1 MIGYTLRRIAW
12 TIPVLWF
19 VATVTFFLMH
29 AVPGGPFDRDVSRSP
44 GTAAIL
50 DRQYGLS
57 DPIGRQYLRYLGN
70 LVQGDLGVT
79 FQAQGRPVTDVLRD
93 GLRPT
98 VTLGLLATAFALV
111 AGVSLG
117 LAAALAHGTIVDHL
131 TTALTTLAA
140 SVPGFVLGIF
150 LVAVFSVELG
160 WTPVLGWGSWEQAI
174 LPTITLGAFPAA
186 MLARVTRAS
195 TLDVLA
201 HDYIRTARA
210 KGLHRRVVVRR
221 HVARNAML
229 PVLTVTGP
237 LAAGLVT
244 GSFIVEQLFAIPGI
258 GRAFVRAVFA
268 RDYGL
273 IMGTT
278 LLYAAV
284 VAAANLAV
292 DLTYGFIDPRIGRN
306 GEGRR

>member
-1 MIGYTLRRIAW
+1 VIGYTLRRIAW

>member
-210 KGLHRRVVVRR
+210 KGLHQRTIVRR
-221 HVARNAML
+221 HIARNAML

-292 DLTYGFIDPRIGRN
+292 DLTYGFIDPRIGRA

>member
-1 MIGYTLRRIAW
+1 VIGYTLRRIAW

-210 KGLHRRVVVRR
+210 KGLHQRTIVRR
-221 HVARNAML
+221 HIARNAML

-292 DLTYGFIDPRIGRN
+292 DLTYGFIDPRIGRA

>member
-1 MIGYTLRRIAW
+1 VIGYTLRRIAW
-12 TIPVLWF
+12 TVPVLWF

-44 GTAAIL
+44 GTTAIL
-50 DRQYGLS
+50 ERQYGLG
-57 DPIGRQYLRYLGN
+57 DPIGQQYVRFFGN
-70 LVQGDLGVT
+70 LFQGDLGVS
-79 FQAQGRPVTDVLRD
+79 FQAQGRPVTEVLRD

-98 VTLGLLATAFALV
+98 VTLGLLATVFALV

-117 LAAALAHGTIVDHL
+117 LTAALKHGTAVDHAATVL
-131 TTALTTLAA
+131 TTAAA
-140 SVPGFVLGIF
+140 SLPGFVLGIF

-160 WTPVLGWGSWEQAI
+160 WTPVLGWGDWQQAI
-174 LPTITLGAFPAA
+174 LPTITLGTFPAA
-186 MLARVTRAS
+186 VLARVTRAS
-195 TLDVLA
+195 TLDVLG

-210 KGLHRRVVVRR
+210 KGLGGRLITQR
-221 HVARNAML
+221 HVARNALL
-229 PVLTVTGP
+229 PVLTLAGP

-244 GSFIVEQLFAIPGI
+244 GSFIVEHLFAIPGI

-278 LLYAAV
+278 LFYAAV
-284 VAAANLAV
+284 VAVANLAV
-292 DLTYGFIDPRIGRN
+292 DLAYGMLDPRLGRA